1 MRHLRYFLSA
11 FLAEGFLAFFRLSFL
26 WGAMGWLLATSSVGQ
41 YFTSTMHAH
50 DLLRSAWWAGDTA
63 LQAQPVVVLIDDTG
77 YERFFGGKSPV
88 SRGQMRELLKTIAAN
103 TPASARVVLDIDLS
117 PVAGQELDQSALEA
131 LFLEQPARWV
141 LPAPKATGTK
151 EAMAALTQWRSNL
164 CAKGVGFG
172 LPYVPTEFGYPL
184 PTHQYAD
191 GLAHAATRP
200 HLPCA
205 DPQSAFIQV
214 SMPLQGAMLDT
225 GLVIPFSGDL
235 QQLAQ
240 MLQAVNASMVF
251 VGGGWGHLDLMGTPF
266 GERYGVQI
274 HAAAAAGAASGE
286 RLATPLQEM
295 LIIWLFCGVIG
306 ALRGVFYEAV
316 DQTRME
322 TLSRLPG
329 HGFWRNTGRPI
340 VFFVWVFFLV
350 MGFSEL
356 LAMIHGETG
365 YWVSTGN
372 VAVFTL
378 CSVLMSW
385 GAGRSA
391 PQEHS
396 GFGHAWRELVLAPV
410 AADFRSLRLALWGL
424 MGPISQSGLV
434 AIGIANLS
442 RAEALREGLL
452 ALARLGA
459 ETILPL
465 ISLVY
470 ALKELA

>member
-1 MRHLRYFLSA
+1 MKHLRYFLSA

-50 DLLRSAWWAGDTA
+50 DLQRSARWAGDAA
-63 LQAQPVVVLIDDTG
+63 LHAQPVVVLIDDAG
-77 YERFFGGKSPV
+77 YESFFGGQSPV
-88 SRGQMRELLKTIAAN
+88 SRGRMRELLKTISAN

-131 LFLEQPARWV
+131 LFLEQPTRWV
-141 LPAPKATGTK
+141 LPAPKATGDK
-151 EAMAALTQWRSNL
+151 EAMIALKQWRSNL

-184 PTHQYAD
+184 PTYQYAD

-205 DPQSAFIQV
+205 DPQSAFTQV
-214 SMPLQGAMLDT
+214 PMPLQGAMLDT
-225 GLVIPFSGDL
+225 GLVIPFAGDL

-240 MLQAVNASMVF
+240 MLQAVNPSMVF
-251 VGGGWGHLDLMGTPF
+251 VGGGWGHLDLLGTPF
-266 GERYGVQI
+266 GERYGVQV
-274 HAAAAAGAASGE
+274 HAAAAAAATAGE
-286 RLATPLQEM
+286 RMATPLQEM
-295 LIIWLFCGVIG
+295 LIIWLFCGLIG

-322 TLSRLPG
+322 ALSVLPG

-350 MGFSEL
+350 MGLSEL
-356 LAMIHGETG
+356 LAMVHGETG

-396 GFGHAWRELVLAPV
+396 GFGHAWRDLVLAPV
-410 AADFRSLRLALWGL
+410 VADFRSLRLALQGF
-424 MGPISQSGLV
+424 MGPVSQTAL
-434 AIGIANLS
+434 IPPDIANLT
-442 RAEALREGLL
+442 RTEALREGLL

-459 ETILPL
+459 ETVLPL